1 MARSPH
7 VAFTGY
13 TVPHPS
19 EDRVVVQVQTVGG
32 EVTAMD
38 AMRGAMVAVKD
49 MCDHVEAAVDAEMA
63 AFEGRGGGAAA
74 AEGVAMA
81 ADVVAS
87 TLDVEGAGEEAPP
100 KGEKKKKGK
109 KEKKEKKGKR

>member
-74 AEGVAMA
+74 AEGVASTMA
-81 ADVVAS
+81 AA

-100 KGEKKKKGK
+100 KGDKKKKGK

>member
-7 VAFTGY
+7 VALTGY

-74 AEGVAMA
+74 AEGAAM
-81 ADVVAS
+81 VAS

-100 KGEKKKKGK
+100 KGDKKKKGK